1 MGWYPFH
8 FQALQI
14 LDGFRRRCVTVL
26 DQDTV
31 DLDQAVVVWSG
42 VPAKLFLER
51 RSGFVVAFDG
61 GDVGQVPSNG
71 RMLSMSHLGG
81 LKLGCTSMIRRAW
94 RIGLSE
100 GGGYPVLPPPQM
112 QQNPHWAGFV
122 LLLIWWAGVARLVTM
137 IGSELPEA
145 GIPAHAL
152 CELPSPMRAN

>member
-71 RMLSMSHLGG
+71 RILSMSHLGG

-94 RIGLSE
+94 RIGFSE
-100 GGGYPVLPPPQM
+100 GARVSGITEPPDATKPALGGFCLASY
-112 QQNPHWAGFV
+112 
-122 LLLIWWAGVARLVTM
+122 LVGR
-137 IGSELPEA
+137 GSTPRN
-145 GIPAHAL
+145 HDWQ
-152 CELPSPMRAN
+152 